1 MKGYD
6 YLSFLARFFHLK
18 ELEELSLRS
27 APSGVEEVKA
37 DTSVN
42 TYARVLALTPKSTC
56 RLITPLN
63 ERFVVSLS
71 ILLLFGMPP
80 DNLGNNCWN
89 DANMRATGVQTEY
102 RNENF
107 HS

>member
-1 MKGYD
+1 MADSALAMKLLKGYD

-42 TYARVLALTPKSTC
+42 TYARVLALTPKPTC

-71 ILLLFGMPP
+71 ILLLFGMPAVRLHWP
-80 DNLGNNCWN
+80 EG
-89 DANMRATGVQTEY
+89 
-102 RNENF
+102 
-107 HS
+107 